1 MRRLAVAPAAG
12 LLLACAEW
20 RMPPTF
26 PRQAEGRPVIHEQAV
41 LGLSQEGDLAAAQ
54 LVEADG
60 EEPRLTLLA
69 FGRGGEPTQKL
80 LEAPRERAAA
90 VARRLRAGGRR
101 RTPMLEQLVAV
112 EWPDA
117 LARAARLGFT
127 PRPRAQPDQGSDRW
141 SVTGARDAGAL
152 PLVVR
157 VARVDRPSPA
167 TALLFSDPASPD
179 EEIELARMPL
189 AGAAVA
195 PELWIQS
202 GVVWLLAGSVLDG
215 DPLHRAVGVRRGS
228 LARGEAELHNL
239 HGFADYSAGDLDAAS
254 REFARAI
261 AADPHYVDALYNAAS
276 TAALANRADEAVD
289 LLRRAAAVDPARVQV
304 LGRNDDDLKALRK
317 RPDVRALLGLRR
329 LPPEGVPPPP

>member
-1 MRRLAVAPAAG
+1 VRRLAAAG

-26 PRQAEGRPVIHEQAV
+26 PQQAAGRPVIHEQAV

-54 LVEADG
+54 LVDADG

-69 FGRGGEPTQKL
+69 FGRGGEPTRTL

-90 VARRLRAGGRR
+90 VAQRLRTEGRAR
-101 RTPMLEQLVAV
+101 SPILEQLVSA
-112 EWPDA
+112 EWPA
-117 LARAARLGFT
+117 AQAKAAQLGYAR
-127 PRPRAQPDQGSDRW
+127 RPRAQPSQGDDRW
-141 SVTGARDAGAL
+141 QVRGARDAGAL
-152 PLVVR
+152 PLVLR
-157 VARVDRPSPA
+157 VARLDRPSPA
-167 TALLFSDPASPD
+167 TALLLSDPQSPD
-179 EEIELARMPL
+179 EEAELLRMPL
-189 AGAAVA
+189 AGAALP

-228 LARGEAELHNL
+228 LARGEAELHNR
-239 HGFADYSAGDLDAAS
+239 HGFADYSAGDLDAAR

-261 AADPHYVDALYNAAS
+261 AADPRYVDALYNAAS
-276 TAALANRADEAVD
+276 TAALANRVEEAVA

-304 LGRNDDDLKALRK
+304 LGRNDEDLKALRT